1 MLMKTCTIEGCTNEH
16 AARGWCMKHYKRW
29 PKYGD
34 PTILKTVSYVQDPTK
49 TPTDIDIAWA
59 AGFLEGEGHFDL
71 GNQSKR
77 ASATQVTKE
86 PLAQLQDLFGG
97 SLRLH
102 KKSNPN
108 HNDCWYWVT
117 CGQRAVRVMT
127 TVYPHMST
135 RRKLQIDNV
144 LTA

>member
-1 MLMKTCTIEGCTNEH
+1 MKTCTITDCNNEH

-29 PKYGD
+29 HKHGD
-34 PTILKTVSYVQDPTK
+34 PNINKAVSYVQEANK
-49 TPTDIDIAWA
+49 TPTDVDIAWA

-77 ASATQVTKE
+77 ASATQVTQE
-86 PLAQLQDLFGG
+86 PLIRLQDLFGG

-102 KKSNPN
+102 KKTNLN

-117 CGQRAVRVMT
+117 CGKRAVCVMEA
-127 TVYPHMST
+127 VYPLMSA
-135 RRKLQIDNV
+135 RRKTQINSV
-144 LTA
+144 LTH